1 MPHNT
6 FLSVKVP
13 HGSPNTPHFRDRKE
27 TEGNHPKPIGTDSK
41 PDKLANGFRNHQEYS
56 RWILDDLWKYLPKS
70 RPKTIKGLTWTALL
84 APVCSFGLCYCAHGW
99 RTSWRMDKSPFF
111 LHPPPKTR
119 PTHLIH
125 PSKNLQEKHSVIV
138 VNLPKQ
144 ETTIGNILS
153 KTRLK

>member
-111 LHPPPKTR
+111 FCIPLQKRVPP
-119 PTHLIH
+119 
-125 PSKNLQEKHSVIV
+125 
-138 VNLPKQ
+138 
-144 ETTIGNILS
+144 ILS
-153 KTRLK
+153 TQAKIFKRNIVS